1 MAAAVRGM
9 TGNPYLY
16 WAIQAISLFNA
27 ILLVWLGLTVL
38 LNSDR
43 RRWGIW
49 VAGGGMLLGAAFFI
63 SHSAL
68 LGLGVIDLSWDALVF
83 WWSVGLLSAITLPF
97 LWYVIMLWY
106 AGYWE
111 DRASPFHKRHRPWLA
126 ITGALLLLGVMGIIS
141 AAVSLGIG
149 SPRFDRLFLT
159 LRFSDWG
166 IPLLVVGF
174 SVYMLICIALS
185 IDALRNPGPS
195 ARVMGRL
202 ARRRARPWL
211 VGAAVGLLIVAL
223 IVIAVLFWV
232 GQQSQEFLLHQV
244 YEHLGPALALLDLLV
259 LLLIAVVI
267 VLLGQAI
274 VSYEVF
280 TGKSLPR
287 RGLSRQWQR
296 ALILA
301 AGGSILVA
309 TAVTLPVEP
318 IYGFLLAVLM
328 MTLFY
333 ALVSW
338 RSYEE
343 RERLMDSLRPFVSSQ
358 GLYDSLITPTNP
370 VGSNPTGTSSAGTSP
385 VGVDL
390 ATPFYAL
397 CHDVLDTERA
407 YLTAAGPLAAL
418 IDQPLVYP
426 PGEVPVLPAL
436 HPIVEQFDTT
446 QLEPLAIDPA
456 LYGGASWAIPLW
468 SGRGLTGILLLGEKQ
483 GRGLYTKEEMEIA
496 ATTGERLIDTRAGV
510 ELSQRL
516 LDLQRRR
523 MAQTQVVDQQTRRVL
538 HDEILPDLHA
548 ALISLSAGQAD
559 GAGDSEA
566 LLALLAGTHR
576 QISDLL
582 RELPAASTPEV
593 ERLGPLSAL
602 RRTVEQEYA
611 AAFDTVNWQVEEG
624 IGQNVDA
631 LSGGVIYYAAREAV
645 RNAARHGRD
654 PDSRSPYIL
663 TITAGRPSEAD
674 RILSAEEGELQILI
688 EDNGRGLL
696 SHERSADNGGQGL
709 ALHST
714 MMAIIGGTL
723 SLSSIPGQYTR
734 VVLALPA

>member
-1 MAAAVRGM
+1 
-9 TGNPYLY
+9 
-16 WAIQAISLFNA
+16 
-27 ILLVWLGLTVL
+27 
-38 LNSDR
+38 
-43 RRWGIW
+43 
-49 VAGGGMLLGAAFFI
+49 
-63 SHSAL
+63 
-68 LGLGVIDLSWDALVF
+68 
-83 WWSVGLLSAITLPF
+83 
-97 LWYVIMLWY
+97 
-106 AGYWE
+106 
-111 DRASPFHKRHRPWLA
+111 
-126 ITGALLLLGVMGIIS
+126 
-141 AAVSLGIG
+141 
-149 SPRFDRLFLT
+149 
-159 LRFSDWG
+159 
-166 IPLLVVGF
+166 
-174 SVYMLICIALS
+174 
-185 IDALRNPGPS
+185 
-195 ARVMGRL
+195 
-202 ARRRARPWL
+202 
-211 VGAAVGLLIVAL
+211 
-223 IVIAVLFWV
+223 
-232 GQQSQEFLLHQV
+232 
-244 YEHLGPALALLDLLV
+244 
-259 LLLIAVVI
+259 
-267 VLLGQAI
+267 
-274 VSYEVF
+274 
-280 TGKSLPR
+280 
-287 RGLSRQWQR
+287 
-296 ALILA
+296 
-301 AGGSILVA
+301 
-309 TAVTLPVEP
+309 
-318 IYGFLLAVLM
+318 
-328 MTLFY
+328 
-333 ALVSW
+333 
-338 RSYEE
+338 
-343 RERLMDSLRPFVSSQ
+343 MDSLRPFVSSQ

-370 VGSNPTGTSSAGTSP
+370 VGSNPTGTSPAGTSP